1 MRSKQLLLV
10 QENHA
15 TSKLDSSVIRFTVK
29 SYSESRIKLRNLQ
42 ILKNSAENVKSVPKS
57 LDVRVEK
64 IRMENLLLRSTPK
77 AIWFEFWMK

>member
-15 TSKLDSSVIRFTVK
+15 TRKLDSSVIRFTVK
-29 SYSESRIKLRNLQ
+29 SYSESRIKLRNLH

-64 IRMENLLLRSTPK
+64 ICLENLLLRSTPK